1 MELYVRMHEEQ
12 LFLTELIYS
21 VIPGQKTMARALD
34 SIDETWCMTECRICR
49 TVGMNDVGTTITLSL
64 YMMTPSDTYSASR
77 YTQYGEIFVL
87 EER

>member
-1 MELYVRMHEEQ
+1 MHEEQ
-12 LFLTELIYS
+12 LFLTELVSS

-34 SIDETWCMTECRICR
+34 SIDETPWWAECRICR
-49 TVGMNDVGTTITLSL
+49 TVGLSDVGTTTLSL

-77 YTQYGEIFVL
+77 YIQYGEISVL